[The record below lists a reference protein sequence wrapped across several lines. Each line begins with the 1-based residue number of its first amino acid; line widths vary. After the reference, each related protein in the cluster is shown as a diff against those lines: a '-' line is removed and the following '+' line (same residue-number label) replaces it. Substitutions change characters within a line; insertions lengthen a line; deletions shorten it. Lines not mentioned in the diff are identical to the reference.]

1 MDAKE
6 LTLVVNNQSDKISE
20 LEKQV
25 KYLTQELE
33 KQRLLMNDMK
43 IDVCNVRI
51 DRKFYTKA
59 TDTQTATSYTTW
71 QDAHIAIGY
80 LTKIKTHGNQ
90 HTARTAGKD

>member
-6 LTLVVNNQSDKISE
+6 LTLVVNNQSDKINE

-33 KQRLLMNDMK
+33 KQRLLMDDMK

-51 DRKFYTKA
+51 DTEN
-59 TDTQTATSYTTW
+59 
-71 QDAHIAIGY
+71 
-80 LTKIKTHGNQ
+80 L
-90 HTARTAGKD
+90 GKMLRRR

>member
-6 LTLVVNNQSDKISE
+6 LTKVVNNQSDKINE

-51 DRKFYTKA
+51 DA
-59 TDTQTATSYTTW
+59 EN
-71 QDAHIAIGY
+71 
-80 LTKIKTHGNQ
+80 L
-90 HTARTAGKD
+90 GKMLRRR

>member
-6 LTLVVNNQSDKISE
+6 LTKVVNNQSDKINE

-33 KQRLLMNDMK
+33 KQRLLMSDMQ

-51 DRKFYTKA
+51 DTENLGKMLRK
-59 TDTQTATSYTTW
+59 
-71 QDAHIAIGY
+71 
-80 LTKIKTHGNQ
+80 
-90 HTARTAGKD
+90 R

>member
-6 LTLVVNNQSDKISE
+6 LTLVVNNQSDKINE

-33 KQRLLMNDMK
+33 KQRLLMSDMQ

-51 DRKFYTKA
+51 DTENLGKMLRK
-59 TDTQTATSYTTW
+59 
-71 QDAHIAIGY
+71 
-80 LTKIKTHGNQ
+80 
-90 HTARTAGKD
+90 R